1 VLFLF
6 FFMVGWGVTLREKKR
21 MGRPLVFDAAAQAK
35 FLEGISLG
43 IPRVRCAHL
52 AGVSW
57 PTAESYIHRHPE
69 FQQTLDTAEAE
80 AESYFA
86 SAVKRAAGKD
96 HPIAA
101 LAWLGRRRPGDWAE
115 RGRVEHGHA
124 HLHAATP
131 SLAAALSGLNLAD
144 LTHTPPQVI
153 DCQSSV
159 ASKRIGQGQ
168 ARKARKHRRYSKR
181 PTPPRPPAL
190 PPPPSA
196 THIPPLQITDKNK
209 KDCIATATKT
219 NGERDQG
226 TQQAA

>member
-1 VLFLF
+1 
-6 FFMVGWGVTLREKKR
+6 MVGWGVTLREKKR
-21 MGRPLVFDAAAQAK
+21 MGRPLVFDSAAQEK

-43 IPRVRCAHL
+43 IPRARCAHL

-86 SAVKRAAGKD
+86 SAVKKAAGNN

-101 LAWLGRRRPGDWAE
+101 LAWLGRRRPAEWAE

-124 HLHAATP
+124 HIHAATP

-153 DCQSSV
+153 DCQPIVSST
-159 ASKRIGQGQ
+159 RIGQGV
-168 ARKARKHRRYSKR
+168 ARKARKTRKYSKR
-181 PTPPRPPAL
+181 PTPPRPPGT
-190 PPPPSA
+190 PPAHAA

-209 KDCIATATKT
+209 KDCIATATET